1 MLSFKKLDHNK
12 INQKVRHLISIEI
25 IMKIVSIDHNTK
37 QGEEE
42 LEEEEIDP
50 NKIDNK
56 IIKKKIQEIIIK
68 NQMKILYMWVTLVGK
83 QQN

>member
-1 MLSFKKLDHNK
+1 
-12 INQKVRHLISIEI
+12 
-25 IMKIVSIDHNTK
+25 MKIVRIDHNAK

-56 IIKKKIQEIIIK
+56 IIKKKLQEIIIK
-68 NQMKILYMWVTLVGK
+68 NQMKILYMWVILVGK
-83 QQN
+83 LQN

>member
-12 INQKVRHLISIEI
+12 INQKVRHQISIEI
-25 IMKIVSIDHNTK
+25 IMKIVRIDHNAK

>member
-1 MLSFKKLDHNK
+1 
-12 INQKVRHLISIEI
+12 
-25 IMKIVSIDHNTK
+25 MKIVRIDHNAK

-68 NQMKILYMWVTLVGK
+68 NQMKILYMWVILVGK
-83 QQN
+83 LQN

>member
-1 MLSFKKLDHNK
+1 
-12 INQKVRHLISIEI
+12 
-25 IMKIVSIDHNTK
+25 MKIVRIDHNAK

-68 NQMKILYMWVTLVGK
+68 NQMKILYRWVILVGK
-83 QQN
+83 LQN

>member
-1 MLSFKKLDHNK
+1 
-12 INQKVRHLISIEI
+12 
-25 IMKIVSIDHNTK
+25 MKIVRIDHNAK

>member
-1 MLSFKKLDHNK
+1 
-12 INQKVRHLISIEI
+12 
-25 IMKIVSIDHNTK
+25 MKIVRIDHNAK

-42 LEEEEIDP
+42 LKEEEIDP

-68 NQMKILYMWVTLVGK
+68 NQMKILYMWVILVGK
-83 QQN
+83 LQN